1 MISKVAGVPSARAAA
16 RPLSAESRRRIGH
29 RCVRLHSLEGQ
40 NELLLDWVRCRGR
53 VSSTE
58 VADLI
63 DVSVPSAGR
72 RLAALAADGLLTP
85 SRPNGTGRDFH
96 YLPPPH

>member
-16 RPLSAESRRRIGH
+16 RPLSAESRRRIGY
-29 RCVRLHSLEGQ
+29 RCVLLPSLEGQ
-40 NELLLDWVRCRGR
+40 NELFLDWVRRRRR

-58 VADLI
+58 VADLS

-72 RLAALAADGLLTP
+72 WLAAPAADGLLAP

>member
-40 NELLLDWVRCRGR
+40 NELFLDWVRRRRR

-85 SRPNGTGRDFH
+85 SRPNGTGRGFH
-96 YLPPPH
+96 CLPAPD

>member
-1 MISKVAGVPSARAAA
+1 MAGVPSARAAA
-16 RPLSAESRRRIGH
+16 RPLSAASRRRIGY
-29 RCVRLHSLEGQ
+29 RYVRLHSLEGRY
-40 NELLLDWVRCRGR
+40 ELFLDWVRRRMR

-58 VADLI
+58 VAALI

-72 RLAALAADGLLTP
+72 RLAARAADGLLTP

-96 YLPPPH
+96 YPPPPQ

>member
-1 MISKVAGVPSARAAA
+1 MISKVAGVPSVGSAT

-40 NELLLDWVRCRGR
+40 NELLLDWVRRRRR

-85 SRPNGTGRDFH
+85 SRPNGTGRGFH
-96 YLPPPH
+96 CLPAPD